1 MDLEVTQCVPIWWTV
16 GTERHCRWL
25 AQGDSITGHYYSLAG
40 LEHFPRWVV
49 GGMDC
54 LSQLEH
60 FFSKE
65 SL

>member
-1 MDLEVTQCVPIWWTV
+1 MDLEVTQCVPIWWAV
-16 GTERHCRWL
+16 GMSL
-25 AQGDSITGHYYSLAG
+25 SVAAQGDSVIGHYYSLAG